1 MRRFDAQAATFD
13 DTRGLPRHAARG
25 VAAAVTDIAGPGD
38 DLVVL
43 EVGAGTGEVGTEL
56 AAMAGRYVGVDVSR
70 PMLDVFGTKLATGVA
85 HRRLLVVADADRG
98 WPVRDRSVGAVFAS
112 RSAHLLEPAHVRDQV
127 LRVCVRHGCF
137 LVGRVER
144 SGVKSR
150 LRQQREAVLRERGL
164 APRSGASRTR
174 ALLEILVTAGAEA
187 IEKRSVAAWTG
198 ETTAASVLARWES
211 ASTMGGLE
219 VAGDVR
225 AEVLADLR
233 TWATEH
239 LGDLD
244 RVETFT
250 EEYTLEGVRLA

>member
-25 VAAAVTDIAGPGD
+25 VAAAVTHIAGPAD
-38 DLVVL
+38 DLAVL

-56 AAMAGRYVGVDVSR
+56 AAMTGRYVGVDVSR
-70 PMLDVFGTKLATGVA
+70 AMLDVFAAKLAAGGA
-85 HRRLLVVADADRG
+85 RRPLLVVADADRG

-112 RSAHLLEPAHVRDQV
+112 RSAHLLEPAHVRDET
-127 LRVCVRHGCF
+127 LRVCVPGGCV

-144 SGVKSR
+144 SGIKSR

-164 APRSGASRTR
+164 APRSGAGRTR
-174 ALLEILVTAGAEA
+174 ALLEALVATGAEA
-187 IEKRSVAAWTG
+187 IQRRSVAAWTG
-198 ETTAASVLARWES
+198 ETTAAGVLGRWES
-211 ASTMGGLE
+211 ASTMGGLHVGE
-219 VAGDVR
+219 DVR
-225 AEVLADLR
+225 AEVLAHLR
-233 TWATEH
+233 RWATEH

-244 RVETFT
+244 RVETFA

>member
-13 DTRGLPRHAARG
+13 VTRGLPPDVARRVAVG
-25 VAAAVTDIAGPGD
+25 VTEIAGPAAE
-38 DLVVL
+38 LVLL
-43 EVGAGTGEVGTEL
+43 EVGAGTGELGTEL
-56 AAMAGRYVGVDVSR
+56 AGLVARYVGVDVSR
-70 PMLDVFGTKLATGVA
+70 PMLDVFGAKLAAGA
-85 HRRLLVVADADRG
+85 APRALLVVADADGG
-98 WPVRDRSVGAVFAS
+98 WPVRERSVGAVFAA
-112 RSAHLLEPAHVRDQV
+112 RSAHLLEAAHLRDEV
-127 LRVCVRHGCF
+127 LRVCVPRGVF

-144 SGVKSR
+144 SGVKTR

-164 APRSGASRTR
+164 APRSGAGRTR
-174 ALLEILVTAGAEA
+174 ALLGALVATGAEA

-198 ETTAASVLARWES
+198 ETTAARVLERWAS
-211 ASTMGGLE
+211 ASTMGGVE

-225 AEVLADLR
+225 AGVLADLR
-233 TWATEH
+233 RWAAEH